1 MTRMLQPG
9 DEAPHFELEDGD
21 GNTWHL
27 NELRGQK
34 VVLYFYPADDTP
46 G

>member
-1 MTRMLQPG
+1 MLEPG
-9 DEAPHFELEDGD
+9 SPAPPFELEDAD
-21 GNTWHL
+21 GTTWRL
-27 NELRGQK
+27 SDLTGKK

>member
-1 MTRMLQPG
+1 MLQQG
-9 DEAPHFELEDGD
+9 DEAPDFDLEDGE
-21 GNTWHL
+21 GVRWKL
-27 NELRGQK
+27 EELRGQK